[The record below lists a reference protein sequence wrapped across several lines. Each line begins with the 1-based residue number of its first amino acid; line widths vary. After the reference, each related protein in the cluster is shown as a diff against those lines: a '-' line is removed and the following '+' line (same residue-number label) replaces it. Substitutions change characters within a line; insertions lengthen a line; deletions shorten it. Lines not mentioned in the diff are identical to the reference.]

1 MFKHRETFILSEHH
15 TFDIKVFEEHFN
27 RKQLILREQN
37 VKGAQVECQVEVV
50 FKGKQSHLIF
60 NVKLLNPL
68 SKLLIGSLVFSA
80 LALISL
86 LILYMNNAFQSS
98 HFLFKLM
105 FLLPIFSM
113 INLAVF
119 KSSFDQ
125 RVKELSVFIQREL
138 DL

>member
-1 MFKHRETFILSEHH
+1 MLKHRETFILSEHH
-15 TFDIKVFEEHFN
+15 TFDIKVFKERFN
-27 RKQLILREQN
+27 QQQLTMREQN

-50 FKGKQSHLIF
+50 FEGKQSLLIF
-60 NVKLLNPL
+60 NFKLLNPL
-68 SKLLIGSLVFSA
+68 RNLLIGSFVFSA

-86 LILYMNNAFQSS
+86 FILYLNNAFQSS

-125 RVKELSVFIQREL
+125 RVKELSEFIQLEL
-138 DL
+138 